1 MTGGET
7 FLIVDDARLARQM
20 VRSFVARARPGMTI
34 VEAAEG
40 AEALKVLES
49 VETLHYATIDYNMP
63 GMNGIDLAALV
74 KERYPAARIA
84 LLTANVQAA
93 LRKRAA
99 ELGVGFI
106 DKPVNE
112 TKVAAFVDAAAPAP

>member
-1 MTGGET
+1 
-7 FLIVDDARLARQM
+7 
-20 VRSFVARARPGMTI
+20 GMTI

-40 AEALKVLES
+40 AGALKLLET
-49 VETLHYATIDYNMP
+49 VETLDYATIDYNMP

-74 KERYPAARIA
+74 KERYPTARIA

-112 TKVAAFVDAAAPAP
+112 TKVAAFVDGSAPAS

>member
-1 MTGGET
+1 
-7 FLIVDDARLARQM
+7 
-20 VRSFVARARPGMTI
+20 MTI
-34 VEAAEG
+34 IEAAEG
-40 AEALKVLES
+40 AEALKVLEG
-49 VETLHYATIDYNMP
+49 VDVLHYATIDYNMP

-74 KERYPAARIA
+74 KERYPTARIA

-99 ELGVGFI
+99 DLGVGFI

-112 TKVAAFVDAAAPAP
+112 TKVAAFVGGSDPAP

>member
-7 FLIVDDARLARQM
+7 FLVVDDARLARQM
-20 VRSFVARARPGMTI
+20 VRSFVSRARPGMTI
-34 VEAAEG
+34 IEAAEG
-40 AEALKVLES
+40 AEALKVLEG
-49 VETLHYATIDYNMP
+49 VDVLHYATIDYNMP

-74 KERYPAARIA
+74 KERYPTARIA

-99 ELGVGFI
+99 DLGVGFI

-112 TKVAAFVDAAAPAP
+112 TKVAAFVGGSDPAP